1 MRKVI
6 FVVTASVAGLAVA
19 SPAGAGHAPAY
30 PIPEAACNQGTLRAL
45 ERANDN
51 AVGKFPLTETG
62 VGCHHHH
69 P

>member
-19 SPAGAGHAPAY
+19 SPAGASHAPAY
-30 PIPEAACNQGTLRAL
+30 PIPEAACNQGTERAY

-51 AVGKFPLTETG
+51 ARGKIPLTETG